1 MSVAHTLKPKF
12 LAKSKDLVAKLAPH
26 LVKDHFVGRRESTVS
41 QPTSLMM
48 KRVLMQ
54 KSRNF
59 LNRTQMYGHKS
70 EAAQHA

>member
-12 LAKSKDLVAKLAPH
+12 LAKSKDLVAKLSPH
-26 LVKDHFVGRRESTVS
+26 LVKDHFVGRKESTV
-41 QPTSLMM
+41 QPTSLIM
-48 KRVLMQ
+48 KRFLMQ

-59 LNRTQMYGHKS
+59 LNRTQMYGYQS